1 MGVQRSAT
9 ERGVIEA
16 CALLLAGALCIA
28 GSLSAAGIGVASVAA
43 EPSSASGSDAPVAV
57 AQQGNQTGNV
67 TVPVT
72 EAMTAA
78 QNATNGTAIGAEL
91 TREGDVADLERPTRV
106 YEVDLLLSNGTR
118 RVAQVNATDG
128 SVREVTTPDDG
139 LLDDLFGGE
148 APGERAD
155 PSAIRSAV
163 EAVELVRAETGE
175 NGTVTSVELG
185 EADGQLRYTV
195 ESTSTEGVRS
205 TAVVAADPDTG
216 GILTTDSG
224 E

>member
-1 MGVQRSAT
+1 MGVESSAT
-9 ERGVIEA
+9 ERGVVEVRA
-16 CALLLAGALCIA
+16 FLFVGALCIA
-28 GSLSAAGIGVASVAA
+28 GSLSAAGIGLASVAA
-43 EPSSASGSDAPVAV
+43 DPSVADAPDAL

-72 EAMTAA
+72 EAMTVA

-128 SVREVTTPDDG
+128 SVRQVTTPDDG
-139 LLDDLFGGE
+139 FLDDLFGGD

-163 EAVELVRAETGE
+163 EAVELVRTETGE

-195 ESTSTEGVRS
+195 ETTSTEGVRS
-205 TAVVAADPDTG
+205 TTVVAADPNG
-216 GILTTDSG
+216 GILTTDDG

>member
-1 MGVQRSAT
+1 VTIDHSSPGRPAVGV
-9 ERGVIEA
+9 
-16 CALLLAGALCIA
+16 CALVLVGALGVAGVGLAGAS
-28 GSLSAAGIGVASVAA
+28 GVSA
-43 EPSSASGSDAPVAV
+43 PDAPDAPDAL
-57 AQQGNQTGNV
+57 AQQGTQTGNV
-67 TVPVT
+67 TVAVT

-106 YEVDLLLSNGTR
+106 YEVDVLLSNGTR

-128 SVREVTTPDDG
+128 SVRQVTTPDDG
-139 LLDDLFGGE
+139 LLDDLFSGD

-175 NGTVTSVELG
+175 NGTVTSVELS
-185 EADGQLRYTV
+185 EADGRLRYTV
-195 ESTSTEGVRS
+195 ETTSTEGVRS
-205 TAVVAADPDTG
+205 TAVVAADPNAG
-216 GILTTDSG
+216 GILTTDDG